1 MLKVYAKAI
10 KVQSLETAVA
20 SKLTAADTLTMLAPY
35 AKAAYTIDSSF
46 FKAQLATKL
55 NLADSI
61 FYTKQ
66 KYTDSVSSKKL
77 NISLPTLHS
86 YTQKGILKGY
96 KVGVRVLYKKSEVEG
111 SAIAINYA
119 SK

>member
-1 MLKVYAKAI
+1 MTSNLNFTFPV
-10 KVQSLETAVA
+10 E
-20 SKLTAADTLTMLAPY
+20 
-35 AKAAYTIDSSF
+35 
-46 FKAQLATKL
+46 QLASAIVDKLRPQFSTKAKEQL
-55 NLADSI
+55 
-61 FYTKQ
+61 
-66 KYTDSVSSKKL
+66 TDDKFLTRKETSKKL

-96 KVGVRVLYKKSEVEG
+96 KVGVRVLYKNSEVEA

>member
-1 MLKVYAKAI
+1 MTSNLNFTFPV
-10 KVQSLETAVA
+10 E
-20 SKLTAADTLTMLAPY
+20 
-35 AKAAYTIDSSF
+35 
-46 FKAQLATKL
+46 QLANAIVDKL
-55 NLADSI
+55 RPQFSPKAREQL
-61 FYTKQ
+61 
-66 KYTDSVSSKKL
+66 TDDKFLTRKETSKKL

-96 KVGVRVLYKKSEVEG
+96 KVGVRVLYKQSEVEA